1 VNGLKKRIRLLGSRK
16 NLEEKEKPTEELEA
30 LTQDSK
36 NVDRLER

>member
-16 NLEEKEKPTEELEA
+16 NLEEKEKLTEELEA